1 MISPSTDSLHSSNFL
16 KDPAV
21 NTVGVVYTAAQK
33 PDSLKEEPSGEF
45 HADWNPCVSY
55 PVAC

>member
-1 MISPSTDSLHSSNFL
+1 MISPSTDSLHSSDFL

-45 HADWNPCVSY
+45 HAD
-55 PVAC
+55 